1 MKKLI
6 QSSPKETAQAFA
18 EYLVKKQKTAKRL
31 TIALSGGST
40 PKLLFDILSS
50 EYVNEID
57 WNKIHLFWGDER
69 CVAPTDEQSNYKMT
83 LEHLISKVGIP
94 ETNVHRILGEND
106 PEIEAERYSNL
117 LQTELEQA
125 NGLPQFD
132 IIMLGL
138 GEDGHTASIFPHQM
152 ELLTSDKVCAVAIHP
167 ESGQHRVS
175 LTGKVINNAKD
186 VCFLVTGA
194 GKAEKVE
201 EIMHQ
206 VGGYKTYPA
215 SYIQPTSDNLYW
227 FMDEAAIAKL

>member
-18 EYLVKKQKTAKRL
+18 EFIVEKQKNSKRL

-57 WNKIHLFWGDER
+57 WNEIHLFWGDER
-69 CVAPTDEQSNYKMT
+69 CVAPTDDQSNYKMT
-83 LEHLISKVGIP
+83 LEHLISKVAIP
-94 ETNVHRILGEND
+94 EANVYRILGEND
-106 PEIEAERYSNL
+106 PAMEAERYSSL
-117 LQTELEQA
+117 LETELQLA

-152 ELLTSDKVCAVAIHP
+152 DLLTSDDISAVATHP
-167 ESGQHRVS
+167 DSGQQRVT

-186 VCFLVTGA
+186 ICFLVTGA

-201 EIMHQ
+201 EILHQ
-206 VGGYKTYPA
+206 TGGYINYPA
-215 SYIQPTSDNLYW
+215 YYIQPTSGDLYW
-227 FMDEAAIAKL
+227 FMDSAAIAKL

>member
-83 LEHLISKVGIP
+83 LEHLISKVAIP

-167 ESGQHRVS
+167 ESGQQRVS

-206 VGGYKTYPA
+206 TGGYKTYPA
-215 SYIQPTSDNLYW
+215 YYIQPTSDNLYW

>member
-6 QSSPKETAQAFA
+6 QTSANATAHAFA
-18 EYLVKKQKTAKRL
+18 EYIFEKQTKATQL

-40 PKLLFDILSS
+40 PKLLFDILSK
-50 EYVNEID
+50 EYTERID

-69 CVAPTDEQSNYKMT
+69 CVAPTDDQSNYKMT
-83 LEHLISKVGIP
+83 LEHLISKVAIP
-94 ETNVHRILGEND
+94 EANVHRILGENN

-117 LQTELEQA
+117 LKTELEQA

-152 ELLTSDKVCAVAIHP
+152 ELLTSEKVCAVATHP
-167 ESGQHRVS
+167 DSGQQRVS
-175 LTGKVINNAKD
+175 LTGQVINNAID
-186 VCFLVTGA
+186 VCFLVTGVN
-194 GKAEKVE
+194 KAEKVE

-206 VGGYKTYPA
+206 TGTYKNYPA
-215 SYIQPTSDNLYW
+215 YYIQPASGNLIW
-227 FMDEAAIAKL
+227 FLDEAAIAKL

>member
-167 ESGQHRVS
+167 ESGQQRVS

-206 VGGYKTYPA
+206 TGGYKTYPA
-215 SYIQPTSDNLYW
+215 YYIQPTSDNLYW

>member
-6 QSSPKETAQAFA
+6 QSTPKETAQAFA

-167 ESGQHRVS
+167 ESGQQRVS

-206 VGGYKTYPA
+206 TGDYKSYPA
-215 SYIQPTSDNLYW
+215 YCIQPTSDKLYW
-227 FMDEAAIAKL
+227 FMDEAAISKL

>member
-6 QSSPKETAQAFA
+6 QSSPRETAQAFA
-18 EYLVKKQKTAKRL
+18 EYLVEKQKGAKSL
-31 TIALSGGST
+31 SIALSGGST
-40 PKLLFDILSS
+40 PKLLFDILAKD
-50 EYVNEID
+50 YAQQID

-69 CVAPTDEQSNYKMT
+69 CVAPTDDQSNYKMT
-83 LEHLISKVGIP
+83 LEHLISKVAIP
-94 ETNVHRILGEND
+94 EANVHRILGENE
-106 PEIEAERYSNL
+106 PETEAKRYSDL
-117 LQTELEQA
+117 LQTELAQA

-138 GEDGHTASIFPHQM
+138 GEDGHTASIFPHQI
-152 ELLTSDKVCAVAIHP
+152 ELLTSDKLCAVATHP
-167 ESGQHRVS
+167 DSGQQRVT
-175 LTGKVINNAKD
+175 LTGKVINNALD

-206 VGGYKTYPA
+206 TGDYKSYPA
-215 SYIQPTSDNLYW
+215 YYIQPTSDNLYW